1 MELGAL
7 EPDGEGL
14 VAAMVEDGDKVAGA
28 AVMDGAANGPCTDR
42 RFALDDKEAEAVPGG
57 TSVVP
62 SRDTRSWWRRGGD
75 PFHRMRERA
84 LPPRRTKYEVLHRRR
99 TGVVEVDPFVFDQT
113 HGDGWPVG
121 FRASEQVG

>member
-42 RFALDDKEAEAVPGG
+42 GCTFDD
-57 TSVVP
+57 
-62 SRDTRSWWRRGGD
+62 
-75 PFHRMRERA
+75 
-84 LPPRRTKYEVLHRRR
+84 
-99 TGVVEVDPFVFDQT
+99 
-113 HGDGWPVG
+113 
-121 FRASEQVG
+121 